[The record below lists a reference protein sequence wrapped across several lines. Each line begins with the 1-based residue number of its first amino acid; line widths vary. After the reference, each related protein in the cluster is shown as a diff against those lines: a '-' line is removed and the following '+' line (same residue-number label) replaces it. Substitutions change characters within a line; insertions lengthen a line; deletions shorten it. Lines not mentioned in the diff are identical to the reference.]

1 VALPAVRE
9 RFARLAVETMMS
21 TPNLIM
27 TMAKAGNST
36 MGRGDQASR
45 RQDRMN
51 ATDPSHRNA
60 GRIVFR
66 GAELIDGT
74 GRPRFEADVVVEDG
88 RIAELCAPGAATG
101 GEHIDAQGM
110 VLCPGFIDTH
120 SHDDLLVLDHPSPH
134 PKLSQG
140 VCTVVT
146 GNCGISL
153 APLVID
159 RAPPPMDLF
168 PPGVFRHAR
177 FSSYVAELDAA
188 RPAVN
193 VVPLVGHTS
202 LRIRHMA
209 SLERAATP
217 EETAAMRTDVEAAL
231 QAGAFGLS
239 TGVYYP
245 PARAATTD
253 ELVRV
258 STPLRARRAVLAM
271 HIRDEGDSI
280 DAAIDEALLIGA
292 ASGAQ
297 LVLSHHKVVGAQNH
311 GRTRQTLHTLEAAAS
326 QQAVCIDC
334 YPYEASSTMLD
345 PERASRVGEVLVTW
359 SQAEPAQ
366 GGRRLKD
373 IAADWGVEL
382 KQAAERL
389 LPGGAIY
396 FAMAAED
403 VERVL
408 MHPLTMIGSDGLPHD
423 AHPHPRLWGSFPRV
437 LGHYARDRGLLPL
450 ERAVHKMTG
459 LPASRFGLAGRGT
472 IAPGQ
477 AADLVL
483 LDPATVRDTATYE
496 RPLSAAAGI
505 ALVMVNGRIAVR
517 DGEHLDLHAG
527 RRLLPAWASA

>member
-1 VALPAVRE
+1 MDHATAS
-9 RFARLAVETMMS
+9 LA
-21 TPNLIM
+21 
-27 TMAKAGNST
+27 A
-36 MGRGDQASR
+36 
-45 RQDRMN
+45 
-51 ATDPSHRNA
+51 A
-60 GRIVFR
+60 GRLVFR
-66 GAELIDGT
+66 GGEVIDGT
-74 GRPRFEADVVVEDG
+74 GSPRFSADVVVEHG
-88 RIAELCAPGAATG
+88 RIAALCEPGAAVG
-101 GEHIDAQGM
+101 GESIDAAGL

-120 SHDDLLVLDHPSPH
+120 AHDDVLVLDHPSPH

-153 APLVID
+153 APLVTD
-159 RAPPPMDLF
+159 RAPAPMDLF
-168 PPGVFRHAR
+168 PPGVFRHAE
-177 FSSYVAELDAA
+177 FSSYLAELDAA
-188 RPAVN
+188 RPALN

-209 SLERAATP
+209 SLQREATAD
-217 EETAAMRTDVEAAL
+217 EATAMMADVEAAL

-245 PARAATTD
+245 PARAATTA

-258 STPLRARRAVLAM
+258 SAPLKARRAVLAM
-271 HIRDEGDSI
+271 HIRDEGDRI
-280 DAAIDEALLIGA
+280 DAAIDEALHVGA
-292 ASGAQ
+292 ASGAL

-311 GRTRQTLHTLEAAAS
+311 GRTRQTLRTLEGAARD
-326 QQAVCIDC
+326 QAVCIDC

-345 PERASRVGEVLVTW
+345 PERAARVGEVLVTW
-359 SQAEPAQ
+359 SQADPSQ
-366 GGRRLKD
+366 GGRRLRD
-373 IAADWGVEL
+373 IAAEWGVDL

-403 VERVL
+403 VDRVL
-408 MHPLTMIGSDGLPHD
+408 VHPLTMIGSDGLPHD

-450 ERAVHKMTG
+450 ERAVQKMTG
-459 LPASRFGLAGRGT
+459 LPASRFGLADRGT
-472 IAPGQ
+472 VAPGQ

-496 RPLSAAAGI
+496 RPQSMAAGI

-517 DGEHLDLHAG
+517 EGEHLDLHAG
-527 RRLLPAWASA
+527 RRLRPAWAAG

>member
-1 VALPAVRE
+1 MNHA
-9 RFARLAVETMMS
+9 T
-21 TPNLIM
+21 
-27 TMAKAGNST
+27 
-36 MGRGDQASR
+36 ASR
-45 RQDRMN
+45 
-51 ATDPSHRNA
+51 AAA
-60 GRIVFR
+60 GRLVFR
-66 GAELIDGT
+66 GAEVIDGT
-74 GRPRFEADVVVEDG
+74 GSPRFSADVVVEHG
-88 RIAELCAPGAATG
+88 RIAELCEPGTAVD
-101 GEHIDAQGM
+101 GESIDAEGL

-120 SHDDLLVLDHPSPH
+120 AHDDLLVLEHPSPH

-153 APLVID
+153 APLVTD
-159 RAPPPMDLF
+159 RAPAPMDLF
-168 PPGVFRHAR
+168 PPGVFRHAQ
-177 FSSYVAELDAA
+177 FSSYLAELDAA
-188 RPAVN
+188 RPALN

-209 SLERAATP
+209 SLQREATAD
-217 EETAAMRTDVEAAL
+217 EAAAMRADVEAAL

-245 PARAATTD
+245 PARAATTG
-253 ELVRV
+253 ELVQV
-258 STPLRARRAVLAM
+258 SAPLKDRGAVLAM
-271 HIRDEGDSI
+271 HIRDEGDRI
-280 DAAIDEALLIGA
+280 DAAIDEALHVGA

-311 GRTRQTLHTLEAAAS
+311 GRTRQTLRTLEGAARD
-326 QQAVCIDC
+326 QAVCIDC

-345 PERASRVGEVLVTW
+345 PERAARVGEVLVTW
-359 SQAEPAQ
+359 SQADPSQ
-366 GGRRLKD
+366 GGRRLRD
-373 IAADWGVEL
+373 IAAEWGVDL

-396 FAMAAED
+396 FTMAAED

-408 MHPLTMIGSDGLPHD
+408 AHPLTMIGSDGLPHD

-459 LPASRFGLAGRGT
+459 LPASRFGLSDRGT

-496 RPLSAAAGI
+496 RPQSVAAGI

-527 RRLLPAWASA
+527 RRLLPAWARA